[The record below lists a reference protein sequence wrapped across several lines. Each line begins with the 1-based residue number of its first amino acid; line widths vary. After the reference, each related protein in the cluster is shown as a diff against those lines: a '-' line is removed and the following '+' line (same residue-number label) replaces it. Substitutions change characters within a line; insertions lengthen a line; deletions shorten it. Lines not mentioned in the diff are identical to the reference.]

1 MKSSSPPGHS
11 HVSETVASPIDLWR
25 PLEASLLGGL
35 SLWLCWLV
43 FFCKIPLEC
52 GFMPLLLWAALR
64 FGINGVFSVAGA
76 IILLATIG
84 TRMGASPMVRAADRE
99 SQLLLHAYLGVTI
112 TCSVILANALAKRKR
127 TADELVAANQ
137 SIAQANRSLA
147 KANAKAEA
155 LATQA
160 ALASTAKSEYLAN
173 MSHQI
178 RTPLNGVIGLT
189 GLLLDTELDADQL
202 RYAQTV
208 RSSGEALLV
217 LINDLLDISK
227 IEAGKLELENQNFD
241 LTGLLDEVTRAFT
254 AQASDKGVALNCCV
268 EDAVPTALRGDP
280 GRLRQ
285 ILANLV
291 DNAFKFTDVGEV
303 AIRVSVGGTTPH
315 GVCLRFSV
323 RDSGIGIPA
332 DKLGALFDK
341 FSQADAATTRLYGG
355 TGLGLAIA
363 KHLVGLMGGEIGATS
378 DEGKGSDFWFTVL
391 LAKQPPQVQPRSKS
405 ARSAAHELLNVLAGR
420 HARVLVAEDNP
431 TNQQVALSILKHL
444 GLRAD
449 AVANGADALEAL
461 ATHSY
466 DLVLMDV
473 QMPVMDGI
481 EATRKIRSAELA
493 AGKPRLPVI
502 AMTANAMLGDRNKCL
517 EAGMDDY
524 LSKPV
529 PPQIF
534 ATALDKW
541 LPRSD

>member
-1 MKSSSPPGHS
+1 
-11 HVSETVASPIDLWR
+11 
-25 PLEASLLGGL
+25 
-35 SLWLCWLV
+35 
-43 FFCKIPLEC
+43 
-52 GFMPLLLWAALR
+52 
-64 FGINGVFSVAGA
+64 
-76 IILLATIG
+76 
-84 TRMGASPMVRAADRE
+84 
-99 SQLLLHAYLGVTI
+99 
-112 TCSVILANALAKRKR
+112 
-127 TADELVAANQ
+127 
-137 SIAQANRSLA
+137 
-147 KANAKAEA
+147 
-155 LATQA
+155 
-160 ALASTAKSEYLAN
+160 
-173 MSHQI
+173 
-178 RTPLNGVIGLT
+178 
-189 GLLLDTELDADQL
+189 
-202 RYAQTV
+202 
-208 RSSGEALLV
+208 
-217 LINDLLDISK
+217 
-227 IEAGKLELENQNFD
+227 
-241 LTGLLDEVTRAFT
+241 
-254 AQASDKGVALNCCV
+254 
-268 EDAVPTALRGDP
+268 
-280 GRLRQ
+280 
-285 ILANLV
+285 
-291 DNAFKFTDVGEV
+291 
-303 AIRVSVGGTTPH
+303 
-315 GVCLRFSV
+315 
-323 RDSGIGIPA
+323 
-332 DKLGALFDK
+332 
-341 FSQADAATTRLYGG
+341 
-355 TGLGLAIA
+355 
-363 KHLVGLMGGEIGATS
+363 MGGEIGATS

>member
-1 MKSSSPPGHS
+1 MKISSQPGHS
-11 HVSETVASPIDLWR
+11 HDSETAASPNYPWR
-25 PLEASLLGGL
+25 HLEAAVLGGL
-35 SLWLCWLV
+35 MMWLCWLV
-43 FFCKIPLEC
+43 FLRKIPLEC

-64 FGINGVFSVAGA
+64 FGMRGVFSAAGA
-76 IILLATIG
+76 LILIATIG
-84 TRMGASPMVRAADRE
+84 TRMGASSMVRAGDRE

-112 TCSVILANALAKRKR
+112 ACSVILANVLAKRKR
-127 TADELVAANQ
+127 AQDQLTAANL
-137 SIAQANRSLA
+137 SLA
-147 KANAKAEA
+147 ETNHSLAEAIANAKA
-155 LATQA
+155 LATEA
-160 ALASTAKSEYLAN
+160 ALASAAKTEYLAN

-202 RYAQTV
+202 RYALTV
-208 RSSGEALLV
+208 RSSGEVLLG

-227 IEAGKLELENQNFD
+227 IEAGKLELESQNFD
-241 LTGLLDEVTRAFT
+241 LAALLDELTSAFT
-254 AQASDKGVALNCCV
+254 AQASDKGVALHCCA

-285 ILANLV
+285 ILVNLI

-303 AIRVSVGGTTPH
+303 SVRSSLVGTTPH
-315 GVCLRFSV
+315 GVWLRFSV

-332 DKLGALFDK
+332 DKLGSLFDK
-341 FSQADAATTRLYGG
+341 FSQADASTTRLYGG

-363 KHLVGLMGGEIGATS
+363 KQLAVLMGGEIGVTS
-378 DEGKGSDFWFTVL
+378 EVGKGSEFWFTVL
-391 LAKQPPQVQPRSKS
+391 LAKQPPLVQPRSKS
-405 ARSAAHELLNVLAGR
+405 ARSSAHELLNLLAGR
-420 HARVLVAEDNP
+420 QARILVAEDNP

-461 ATHSY
+461 GTHTY

-481 EATRKIRSAELA
+481 EATRRIRSAESA

-502 AMTANAMLGDRNKCL
+502 AMTANAMLGDRSKCL

-529 PPQIF
+529 SPQMF

-541 LPRSD
+541 LPPSD